1 MDILHLKARVV
12 YVIKNKFTF
21 TAQYTLNQTV
31 NTNSFQLSTRF
42 LVISSQRCKDKI
54 QKDTTNFLYAYLL
67 LHVLVKTTFK
77 VKLKVCLGVLYIP
90 VIHHATQVDLDNHQ
104 TCSLIPPTHQHLQ
117 TTPPTSQQN
126 LHPPKAFKIT
136 RQRLKTAPT
145 KNFKIA
151 RTKPL
156 KPQNY
161 PAKF

>member
-21 TAQYTLNQTV
+21 TTQYTLNQTV

-42 LVISSQRCKDKI
+42 LVISGQHCKDKI

-67 LHVLVKTTFK
+67 LHVLFKTTFK
-77 VKLKVCLGVLYIP
+77 VKLKVCLGVLYVP

-117 TTPPTSQQN
+117 TTPPTSQQ
-126 LHPPKAFKIT
+126 I
-136 RQRLKTAPT
+136 APT
-145 KNFKIA
+145 QSIQNHSTTFENCT
-151 RTKPL
+151 TKPL

-161 PAKF
+161 PAKFWS